1 MSGVAIV
8 TAEQHCC
15 ECCAGQGL
23 GLKAQGAAVA
33 LDIAGNRQR
42 AGLGHGTQANSGVAA
57 DYTPQPN
64 TMVLLNNDALSP
76 EDGMQFW
83 QVLCAVRMAASC
95 KEDALTPACEAT

>member
-8 TAEQHCC
+8 TAKQHCC
-15 ECCAGQGL
+15 GCCAGQGL

-95 KEDALTPACEAT
+95 KEDALTPACQAT

>member
-1 MSGVAIV
+1 MFGAATI
-8 TAEQHCC
+8 AAKQHCGG
-15 ECCAGQGL
+15 CCAGQGL

-64 TMVLLNNDALSP
+64 TMVLLNNDPLSP

-83 QVLCAVRMAASC
+83 QVLCAVRMTAFCEETAVSEAA
-95 KEDALTPACEAT
+95 

>member
-1 MSGVAIV
+1 M
-8 TAEQHCC
+8 
-15 ECCAGQGL
+15 
-23 GLKAQGAAVA
+23 A
-33 LDIAGNRQR
+33 LDIAGNRKR

-64 TMVLLNNDALSP
+64 TMVLLSNDPLSS

-95 KEDALTPACEAT
+95 KKGASGECGSCLCGCFTLRSQ